1 MFRITFLLT
10 LACCFFFSCFFLPVA
25 DASNNTYRATS
36 DVGNSYELV
45 IKSDTAE
52 LMKPLPVTITLSNH
66 DGSPISGAK
75 ITCSLTMPAMA
86 MPNNRPPIK
95 ESSNAGQY
103 QGVLLL
109 TMGGLWHV
117 QLSAVYSSG
126 GQDSAVISIPGV
138 LSKQSGSNVDTKL
151 EALFQEQDET
161 GNK

>member
-1 MFRITFLLT
+1 
-10 LACCFFFSCFFLPVA
+10 
-25 DASNNTYRATS
+25 
-36 DVGNSYELV
+36 
-45 IKSDTAE
+45 
-52 LMKPLPVTITLSNH
+52 
-66 DGSPISGAK
+66 
-75 ITCSLTMPAMA
+75 MPAMA

-126 GQDSAVISIPGV
+126 GQDSVVISIPGV
-138 LSKQSGSNVDTKL
+138 LSEQSGNNVDTKL